1 MKAKFDAKTNTGL
14 VRENNED
21 CFIAQHLWNNTCLLC
36 AAIDGMGGYEGGEVA
51 ASIARDAIVDYL
63 SSCPDCDN
71 ILQALEAAVVQANNS
86 IIQHKKKD
94 TSLKNMGC
102 VATVGVIDLENAQ
115 LYMAHVGDSRLYQ
128 FRDGRLQKLSHD
140 HSLVG
145 YREEIGELTEE
156 EAMAN
161 PNRSIIS
168 KSLGDKLINGM
179 GQDYIELGIF
189 PLQSGTQLL
198 FSTDGLF
205 DMATS
210 KEIEDI
216 LSKEVSVKEK
226 TLQLIDLANTK
237 GGKDNITVVLVEVGH
252 NANKKVKKPP
262 KTKHFSPTEQDDD
275 STINI
280 HVNLLAVFL
289 ILAFCV
295 GFAFGFLLKY
305 IF

>member
-71 ILQALEAAVVQANNS
+71 M
-86 IIQHKKKD
+86 
-94 TSLKNMGC
+94 KNMGC